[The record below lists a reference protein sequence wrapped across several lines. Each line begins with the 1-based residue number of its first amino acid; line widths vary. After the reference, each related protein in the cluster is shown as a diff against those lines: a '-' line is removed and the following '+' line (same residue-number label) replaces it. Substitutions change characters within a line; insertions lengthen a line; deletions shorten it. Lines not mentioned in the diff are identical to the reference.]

1 MWKGEVGEL
10 IVCTRQPTESER
22 AAILAYL
29 RAKWFTSGGDA
40 TTPAAIAQPVVPALD
55 RNVAVTASGGTELKS
70 FATTQPLASL
80 AMTGDATFTKGGD
93 DASAMFDISGDL
105 LLPANMTLRIF
116 LEPTENMEAD
126 LIRFSGALGGSGTAW
141 SIDAH
146 RRERWSVWPAT
157 GAIRIRYGLPGTKL
171 ILR

>member
-1 MWKGEVGEL
+1 MKIYKYPKREEWTE
-10 IVCTRQPTESER
+10 IITRPRLDLTRLNETVSQV
-22 AAILAYL
+22 LADVRL
-29 RAKWFTSGGDA
+29 RGDE
-40 TTPAAIAQPVVPALD
+40 
-55 RNVAVTASGGTELKS
+55 AVKEYEQKFDKAELKS
-70 FATTQPLASL
+70 LAATQPLSGL
-80 AMTGDATFTKGGD
+80 SVTGNATFTKGGD
-93 DASAMFDISGDL
+93 AASAMFDISGNL